1 MNPRGLIGWGA
12 RDVSLALSPFLLLC
26 FKARMGPSAPF
37 PSLHRSGLN
46 HHFAS
51 FPVLKRVHLCLP
63 LCHLSFPS
71 LFCSASV
78 KSERGFQNAGSAQM
92 EWKGPVGP
100 VGQTWACWAR
110 SVCGWRWLLREGLRS
125 VVGAHRVLSSTWLGG
140 MCEDVC
146 TWEIMKKIQHCVPQ
160 KVEFAAHGRQ
170 ARLVLWVVLE
180 EYELSWF
187 SQNEEAPQCP
197 HGNYVEKLI
206 MQIFE
211 RKEGRKKK
219 ERK

>member
-1 MNPRGLIGWGA
+1 M
-12 RDVSLALSPFLLLC
+12 
-26 FKARMGPSAPF
+26 
-37 PSLHRSGLN
+37 
-46 HHFAS
+46 
-51 FPVLKRVHLCLP
+51 
-63 LCHLSFPS
+63 
-71 LFCSASV
+71 
-78 KSERGFQNAGSAQM
+78 
-92 EWKGPVGP
+92 
-100 VGQTWACWAR
+100 
-110 SVCGWRWLLREGLRS
+110 
-125 VVGAHRVLSSTWLGG
+125 GAHGVLSSTWLGG
-140 MCEDVC
+140 TCEDVC

-219 ERK
+219 KQERK